1 MIILLFIIF
10 IVLTIILSILSIRK
24 WDDWEDDTCL
34 ILGAFAFF
42 AGIGAISC
50 VIAFF
55 VNWSKYIDYCT
66 VEERIE
72 LVEAKNADI
81 ENEIQIA
88 VREYMEHEH
97 KTYKGLS
104 PNNAIAVATAY
115 PELSSNELIKEQIST
130 YKSNR
135 DEILQLKQQTIDRK
149 IKAWWLWFGK

>member
-1 MIILLFIIF
+1 MLILLFVISLIITL
-10 IVLTIILSILSIRK
+10 ILAGLIIK
-24 WDDWEDDTCL
+24 KTDDWEEETCL
-34 ILGAFAFF
+34 CFLVLAFF

-55 VNWSKYIDYCT
+55 VTWSGYIDQCHA
-66 VEERIE
+66 EERIE
-72 LVEAKNADI
+72 IVEAKNADI
-81 ENEIQIA
+81 ENEIQET

-97 KTYKGLS
+97 KTYEDLS

-135 DEILQLKQQTIDRK
+135 DEILELKQQTVDRK

>member
-1 MIILLFIIF
+1 MIILLFIIS
-10 IVLTIILSILSIRK
+10 LIITFMFAGLSVK
-24 WDDWEDDTCL
+24 KCDEWDDDICL
-34 ILGAFAFF
+34 CLVVLAFF

-50 VIAFF
+50 VIGFF
-55 VNWSKYIDYCT
+55 VNWSEYIDYCHA
-66 VEERIE
+66 EERIE
-72 LVEAKNADI
+72 LVEAKNTDI

-97 KTYKGLS
+97 KTYEDLS

-135 DEILQLKQQTIDRK
+135 DEILQLKQKTIDRK
-149 IKAWWLWFGK
+149 IKAWWLWFGN

>member
-10 IVLTIILSILSIRK
+10 LVVTIILSILCLK
-24 WDDWEDDTCL
+24 KCDDWEDDYC
-34 ILGAFAFF
+34 ILLGIFAAF

-55 VNWSKYIDYCT
+55 MNWSDYINYCHA
-66 VEERIE
+66 EERIE
-72 LVEAKNADI
+72 LVEAKNTDI

-97 KTYKGLS
+97 KTYEDLS

>member
-1 MIILLFIIF
+1 MIILLFVISLF
-10 IVLTIILSILSIRK
+10 IAFMFAVLISK
-24 WDDWEDDTCL
+24 KCDEWEDDTCL
-34 ILGAFAFF
+34 ILGALVVFAV
-42 AGIGAISC
+42 IGAISC

-55 VNWSKYIDYCT
+55 VNWSKYIDYCHA
-66 VEERIE
+66 EERIE
-72 LVEAKNADI
+72 LVEAKNTDI

-97 KTYKGLS
+97 KTYEDLS
-104 PNNAIAVATAY
+104 PNDAIAVATAY

-135 DEILQLKQQTIDRK
+135 DQILQLKQQTIDRK

>member
-1 MIILLFIIF
+1 MIILLFIIS
-10 IVLTIILSILSIRK
+10 LII
-24 WDDWEDDTCL
+24 TL
-34 ILGAFAFF
+34 ILVGLIIKKIDEWEEETCFCLAVCAFF

-55 VNWSKYIDYCT
+55 VNWSEYIDYCHA
-66 VEERIE
+66 EERIE
-72 LVEAKNADI
+72 LVEAKNTDI

-97 KTYKGLS
+97 KTYEDLS

-135 DEILQLKQQTIDRK
+135 DEILELKQQTVDRK

>member
-1 MIILLFIIF
+1 MLIILFIIAS
-10 IVLTIILSILSIRK
+10 ILTAALARLSIK
-24 WDDWEDDTCL
+24 KCDKWEDDACL
-34 ILGAFAFF
+34 CLAILGVFT
-42 AGIGAISC
+42 GIGAISF

-55 VNWSKYIDYCT
+55 INWSEYINYCHA
-66 VEERIE
+66 EERIG
-72 LVEAKNADI
+72 LVEAKNVDI

-97 KTYKGLS
+97 KTYEDLS
-104 PNNAIAVATAY
+104 PDNAIAVATAY

-149 IKAWWLWFGK
+149 IKSWWLWFGK